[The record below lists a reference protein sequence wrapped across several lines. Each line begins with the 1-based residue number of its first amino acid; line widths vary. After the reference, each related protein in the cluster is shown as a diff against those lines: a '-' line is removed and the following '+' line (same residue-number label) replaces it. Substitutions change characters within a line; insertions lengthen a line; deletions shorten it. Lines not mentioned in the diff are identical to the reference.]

1 MLEDEDAFGIWPMVV
16 RQFRLLL
23 LAREVIDEH
32 GGLAEVQQALGAPEF
47 VARKALEQARRFSL
61 PTLEKIHHKL
71 LEIDEAAKTGRMPLP
86 VAMEMLVVELTN

>member
-1 MLEDEDAFGIWPMVV
+1 MVV

-32 GGLAEVQQALGAPEF
+32 GGLADVQQALHVPRISSPRRSF
-47 VARKALEQARRFSL
+47 EQARRFSL
-61 PTLEKIHHKL
+61 PTLEKIYHKL

-86 VAMEMLVVELTN
+86 VAMEMLVMELGKD